1 MKVLLSVFMLIA
13 LLGCKGEGE
22 AWYYDFLDATSIE
35 CYSGEKEI
43 LKQENI
49 AGLEHHAYGWVIAV
63 KGKSDIIV
71 TGNCVIQ

>member
-1 MKVLLSVFMLIA
+1 MLIA
-13 LLGCKGEGE
+13 LLGCKAEDDD
-22 AWYYDFLDATSIE
+22 WYYDFSDTTSIE
-35 CYSGEKEI
+35 CYSGEKQI

-63 KGKSDIIV
+63 KGKPDIIV